1 MSSIKKH
8 LFNEHEVNEYF
19 CDQLA
24 INWERINK
32 KVIKNEY
39 VFGSAINY
47 HTKLIKRGF
56 SLFVPPNPVPDK
68 PAFLGLNKFETAVPC
83 PVNEDP

>member
-24 INWERINK
+24 NNWERINK

-39 VFGSAINY
+39 VFGSAIDY
-47 HTKLIKRGF
+47 HTKLLRRGISGKSQKYWDLIDRYIYKYHKEELAKYF
-56 SLFVPPNPVPDK
+56 SMN
-68 PAFLGLNKFETAVPC
+68 N
-83 PVNEDP
+83 